1 MAGKDRQNGDKCKYF
16 LLHRFFKEHNI
27 IDEQAQKKMPRKD
40 EKLFGLSLRVHKN
53 SFEIFHRNYR
63 ERCFMR

>member
-27 IDEQAQKKMPRKD
+27 IDEQPQKKMPGKD
-40 EKLFGLSLRVHKN
+40 EKLFGLSL
-53 SFEIFHRNYR
+53 
-63 ERCFMR
+63 